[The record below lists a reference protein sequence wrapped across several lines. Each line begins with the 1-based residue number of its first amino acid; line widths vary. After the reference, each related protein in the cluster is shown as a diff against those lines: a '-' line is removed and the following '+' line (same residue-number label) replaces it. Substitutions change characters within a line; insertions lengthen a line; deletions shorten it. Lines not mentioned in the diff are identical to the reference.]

1 MVGLMSSGTNKVK
14 SMTNFARDWFAQA
27 EFDIKLAKMAQ
38 DTGSHGWACFAAQ
51 QSAEKAVTSLH
62 LFLGRKAWGRI
73 AAQLMLELPTT
84 PPEDLVTRAMAL
96 DNLHSSTRFSNIQQD
111 EALNDHLGPSHSMEA
126 LNHAREILA
135 FVHAEMTG
143 RDKLAE

>member
-1 MVGLMSSGTNKVK
+1 MSSDTNKVK
-14 SMTNFARDWFAQA
+14 SLANCARDWFAQA
-27 EFDIKLAKMAQ
+27 EFDIKLAIMAQ

-51 QSAEKAVTSLH
+51 QSVEKAVTGLH

-73 AAQLMLELPTT
+73 AAQLMLELPTA

-96 DNLHSSTRFSNIQQD
+96 DNFHTSTRFSNVKQD

-135 FVHAEMTG
+135 YVQAEMTE
-143 RDKLAE
+143 RDKIAE